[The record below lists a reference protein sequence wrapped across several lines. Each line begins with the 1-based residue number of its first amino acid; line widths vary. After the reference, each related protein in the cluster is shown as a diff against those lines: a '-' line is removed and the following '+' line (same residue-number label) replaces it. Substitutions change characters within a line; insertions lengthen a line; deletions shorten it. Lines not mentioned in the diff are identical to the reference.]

1 MPKRRSRENVLEEAL
16 EALTRALDRFRASWM
31 ILGGIAVVARG
42 VRRFTTD
49 IDAVVRA
56 EGIDLTAL
64 VEMFDEHE
72 IVPRIE
78 CAVEFARVNLVLLL
92 EHQPTGVELDVSL
105 AWSSFE
111 NAAIASAS
119 VCRFGRVRAPM
130 ASAQD
135 LLVFKA
141 IAGRAKDIEDIETLL
156 ALDPS
161 LDPARAREVL
171 EPLAELAEAP
181 ELVLAFDAAVARA
194 RPSASRTLQRMTRK
208 RFRRRNRSR
217 AG

>member
-1 MPKRRSRENVLEEAL
+1 MPKRQRRDNVLEEAL
-16 EALTRALDRFRASWM
+16 EALTRALDHVQAPWM

-56 EGIDLTAL
+56 EGIDLSS
-64 VEMFDEHE
+64 VVKVFEEHE

-78 CAVEFARVNLVLLL
+78 DAVAFALVNLVLLL
-92 EHQPTGVELDVSL
+92 EHEPTGVELDVSL

-119 VCRFGRVRAPM
+119 LCRFGRVRAPM

-135 LLVFKA
+135 LLVFKG
-141 IAGRAKDIEDIETLL
+141 IAGRPKDIEDIETLL
-156 ALDPS
+156 ALHPS
-161 LDPARAREVL
+161 LDPVRARAEL
-171 EPLAELAEAP
+171 ETLAELAEAP
-181 ELVLAFDAAVARA
+181 ELVTAFDAAVVRA
-194 RPSASRTLQRMTRK
+194 RPSSAQQRARD
-208 RFRRRNRSR
+208 RR
-217 AG
+217 